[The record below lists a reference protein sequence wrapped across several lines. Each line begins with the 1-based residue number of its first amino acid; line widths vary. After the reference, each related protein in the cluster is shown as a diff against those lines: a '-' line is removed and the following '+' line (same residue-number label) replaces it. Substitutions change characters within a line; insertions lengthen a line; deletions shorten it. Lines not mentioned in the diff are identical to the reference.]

1 MSVPDEGYYV
11 PDEGYYVPDEGYYVP
26 DEGYSRNASC
36 TLNLIST
43 FLLCMYLINF
53 ITYLLKRN
61 ILNYVRM
68 LYGIHY
74 ICQLIVIRI
83 YEIFLF

>member
-1 MSVPDEGYYV
+1 
-11 PDEGYYVPDEGYYVP
+11 
-26 DEGYSRNASC
+26 
-36 TLNLIST
+36 
-43 FLLCMYLINF
+43 MYLINF
-53 ITYLLKRN
+53 NTYLLKRN